1 MNLQTVAENLRN
13 TIAGKEK
20 HLSGLQEC
28 IRGLEAID
36 CQDDSWF
43 RATVTVE
50 FLQINVDE
58 LKRILADVE
67 SCVAKDV
74 EQSWRDNPDRSGGQ
88 FTQDEINRAGEWR

>member
-1 MNLQTVAENLRN
+1 MNLQTVAQNLRN

-50 FLQINVDE
+50 FLKININE
-58 LKRILADVE
+58 LKVILFDVE
-67 SCVAKDV
+67 KCCEKATAD
-74 EQSWRDNPDRSGGQ
+74 SWALNPDRSGGQ
-88 FTQDEINRAGEWR
+88 FTDEEINRAGEWR